1 MQWDGYRVH
10 SYADTERE
18 NIWKGGKEISKQH
31 STKVTFT
38 VGTLRNN
45 LQSVNKLTDE
55 C

>member
-1 MQWDGYRVH
+1 M
-10 SYADTERE
+10 ATEFTVMLILRE
-18 NIWKGGKEISKQH
+18 KIFGKEEISKQH
-31 STKVTFT
+31 STKVIFT